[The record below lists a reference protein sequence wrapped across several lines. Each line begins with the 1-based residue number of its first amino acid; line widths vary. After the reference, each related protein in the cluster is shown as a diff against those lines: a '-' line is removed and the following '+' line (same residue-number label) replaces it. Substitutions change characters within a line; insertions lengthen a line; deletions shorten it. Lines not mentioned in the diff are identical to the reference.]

1 MTWENYLSD
10 RKHNNLYVNALIY
23 MPTIKIIRRIAREG
37 DYLLEAGCG
46 SGRSAMLMSDMGYR
60 VAALDLSLK
69 LLQRLSSANTFFT
82 DLRLVNGDIGYIPF
96 YDKAFKISY
105 SCGVLEH
112 FDPPEIIAFLTE
124 QRRVA
129 QFVLVDVPNYKCSKQ
144 SFGDERF
151 YTDEKWESMFNEAGL
166 DILNKLHRGLDNG
179 KFVGNCSVF
188 LARDKNDT
196 LPLNESIDVYDHY

>member
-1 MTWENYLSD
+1 MTTWENYLSD
-10 RKHNNLYVNALIY
+10 RTHNNLYVNALVY

-37 DYLLEAGCG
+37 DLLLEAGCG

-69 LLQRLSSANTFFT
+69 LLEPLSSGNSFFT
-82 DLRLVNGDIGYIPF
+82 NLQFVNADIGCIPF
-96 YDKAFKISY
+96 TEKAFKISY

-112 FDPPEIIAFLTE
+112 FD
-124 QRRVA
+124 
-129 QFVLVDVPNYKCSKQ
+129 VPNHRCSEQ

-151 YTDEKWESMFNEAGL
+151 YTDEKWNTMFKEAGL
-166 DILNKLHRGLDNG
+166 VVQHKLHRGMDTG

-188 LARDKNDT
+188 LLRDEDDNA
-196 LPLNESIDVYDHY
+196 PVQESIDVYDYY

>member
-1 MTWENYLSD
+1 MNWENYLSD

-60 VAALDLSLK
+60 VAALDLSLN
-69 LLQRLSSANTFFT
+69 LLAHLTPTHYFFT
-82 DLRLVNGDIGYIPF
+82 NLNLVNADIGSIPF
-96 YDKAFKISY
+96 SDKSFKISY

-112 FDPPEIIAFLTE
+112 FDPPEIIIFLAE

-129 QFVLVDVPNYKCSKQ
+129 KFVLVDVPNYKCSQQ

-166 DILNKLHRGLDNG
+166 VVQLKFQRGLDTG

-188 LARDKNDT
+188 LSRDKDDT
-196 LPLNESIDVYDHY
+196 STLQESIDVYDYY